1 MVGKRWAADL
11 SAIARHLVRR
21 SRVSGYRGVRGCPD
35 WVSKGSIADILLE
48 SPFRLR
54 ERSRMNQHTSSN
66 PDPYP
71 KDARKVTED
80 QREQQDQLEHQGG
93 DPDAPGLQQSQDD
106 IADESSR

>member
-1 MVGKRWAADL
+1 
-11 SAIARHLVRR
+11 
-21 SRVSGYRGVRGCPD
+21 
-35 WVSKGSIADILLE
+35 
-48 SPFRLR
+48 
-54 ERSRMNQHTSSN
+54 MNQSASSN

-80 QREQQDQLEHQGG
+80 QREEQAQLESQAD

>member
-1 MVGKRWAADL
+1 
-11 SAIARHLVRR
+11 
-21 SRVSGYRGVRGCPD
+21 
-35 WVSKGSIADILLE
+35 
-48 SPFRLR
+48 
-54 ERSRMNQHTSSN
+54 MNQHTSSN

-80 QREQQDQLEHQGG
+80 QREEQDQLEHLGD

>member
-1 MVGKRWAADL
+1 
-11 SAIARHLVRR
+11 
-21 SRVSGYRGVRGCPD
+21 VSGYRGASGCPD
-35 WVSKGSIADILLE
+35 WVSKRSIPDILLE
-48 SPFRLR
+48 ALSRLR

-71 KDARKVTED
+71 RDARKVTED
-80 QREQQDQLEHQGG
+80 QREAQDQLEHQGD